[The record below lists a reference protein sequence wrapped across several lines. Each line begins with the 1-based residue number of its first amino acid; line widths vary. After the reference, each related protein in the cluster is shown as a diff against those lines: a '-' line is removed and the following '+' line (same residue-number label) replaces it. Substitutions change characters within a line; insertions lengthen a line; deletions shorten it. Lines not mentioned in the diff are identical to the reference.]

1 MCTSLSYSHDDYEHL
16 KPLNVVEMEDSL
28 FLDHLEETTKH
39 HREYFVKR
47 PPEWHSRLAA
57 VLAEIWEAPQTENRR
72 RIFRFSGL
80 SDDDGGRWLSFGNR
94 GRGPFRSRLGESG
107 DQDQTNRFQERV
119 MKLPLIQLRDGQWI
133 CGETNKIFFPADS
146 ESWEIPGGIS
156 LLVVNPK
163 VAKDLPR
170 AHLFRILGVKDFK
183 INSITQLI
191 VSNHSDR
198 SFDPNSVFRVDL
210 ISHMHFLYT
219 TGWRNLDG
227 EPFWFATEFDG
238 RAQGST
244 LYVDDADVEH
254 SASKVLRQQP
264 EEVSVHPSR
273 LSKGAPAESK
283 RLARLAQG

>member
-1 MCTSLSYSHDDYEHL
+1 
-16 KPLNVVEMEDSL
+16 
-28 FLDHLEETTKH
+28 
-39 HREYFVKR
+39 
-47 PPEWHSRLAA
+47 
-57 VLAEIWEAPQTENRR
+57 
-72 RIFRFSGL
+72 
-80 SDDDGGRWLSFGNR
+80 
-94 GRGPFRSRLGESG
+94 
-107 DQDQTNRFQERV
+107 

-133 CGETNKIFFPADS
+133 CGENNKNFFPGDS

-170 AHLFRILGVKDFK
+170 AHQFRILGVKDFK

-227 EPFWFATEFDG
+227 KPFWFATEFDG

-254 SASKVLRQQP
+254 SASTFFANNRRKFQFIYPDYQKAHPQNPSGWLAWLKGNMSLSNIPRLTP
-264 EEVSVHPSR
+264 SIREV
-273 LSKGAPAESK
+273 AP
-283 RLARLAQG
+283 R